1 MTVIS
6 RNALAVAPAPTGRG
20 IWRVTLHNRQWTSN
34 TNARS
39 SIVAELNGARSRRL
53 EEKLNA
59 PSNFTFTIDGRSDA
73 AALIRELQHD
83 VYAWRWDDRQ
93 GVDFPSFRGI
103 VAQTEDVLSE
113 QVHTL
118 NVTCHDYL
126 SVMARRYLTQP
137 YNWLNV
143 NQDTIASY
151 LVAVA
156 GSQSVSS
163 SGVSFLP
170 GSFLPLSVAFRNPD
184 GTPRSQG
191 VGVPSRDRNYVAQSS
206 IGSMFDELAH
216 VSAGFDYGLVY
227 VAMTSPVGSDLLGVY
242 FPTQGVLRT
251 DPLEYGSTLA
261 GVTRSVNSAD
271 FANYVRVVGDN
282 TSGDASA
289 PQLFA
294 EARTPDANALP
305 LGLWQ
310 ATENASDVSDVAT
323 LQQQADGSLARS
335 SVLVPS
341 YSLTLAPDVYY
352 RDGFNMG
359 DTVPV
364 VIKSGRLNVNTAV
377 RIVARTFDIS
387 DDGTENVA
395 LTVGRPLT
403 SLRDMLT
410 AASAD
415 IDALARR

>member
-1 MTVIS
+1 MTVIT
-6 RNALAVAPAPTGRG
+6 RDAGALATAPTGRG
-20 IWRVTLHNRQWTSN
+20 LWRVTLHNRAWTSS

-53 EEKLNA
+53 EETLNA
-59 PSNFTFTIDGRSDA
+59 PSSFTFSIDGRSPV
-73 AALIRELQHD
+73 AALIRELEHD
-83 VYAWRWDDRQ
+83 VYAWRWNDRQ
-93 GVDFPSFRGI
+93 GVDFIAFRGI

-126 SVMARRYLTQP
+126 SVMARRYLTQDQ
-137 YNWLNV
+137 NWVNV
-143 NQDTIASY
+143 NQDTLCLY
-151 LVAVA
+151 LVALA
-156 GSQSVSS
+156 GDQSVSS

-170 GSFLPLSVAFRNPD
+170 GSFLPMAVVFRNPD
-184 GTPRSQG
+184 GSNRPQG
-191 VGVPSRDRNYVAQSS
+191 VGVPVRTRNYTAQAS

-216 VSAGFDYGLVY
+216 VSAGFDYGLNY
-227 VAMTSPVGSDLLGVY
+227 VSMVSPTGSDQLAVY
-242 FPTQGVLRT
+242 FPTRGVTRT
-251 DPLEYGSTLA
+251 DVLEYGSTLA
-261 GVTRSVNSAD
+261 GLTRSVNSAD
-271 FANYVRVVGDN
+271 FANYQRWVGDAG
-282 TSGDASA
+282 SSDA

-294 EARTPDANALP
+294 ESRTPDANALP
-305 LGLWQ
+305 VGLWQ
-310 ATENASDVSDVAT
+310 ATANASDVSDLAT
-323 LQQQADGSLARS
+323 LQQQADGARDRS

-352 RDGFNMG
+352 QGGFDLG
-359 DTVPV
+359 DTVPLV
-364 VIKSGRLNVNTAV
+364 VKSGRLNVNTSV
-377 RIVARTFDIS
+377 RIVARTFVIS
-387 DDGTENVA
+387 DDGTEDVG